1 MALTKNQVEH
11 REYLQTPQWKALR
24 ARALD
29 RDNHICQRCKKKRAC
44 QVHHL
49 TYERWKNENLED
61 LQSLCAGCHIK
72 VHKLDKINRKVKG
85 KNKNRTKHVKQHQ
98 SIYNP
103 NTSFPKLE
111 KRMKEIHKLIK
122 IINEAPGQKFV
133 LSRKMRKLLLPH
145 PVEMLDHFGIQ
156 GRTYSERMENL
167 KIWEFDKGDLI
178 AKLLTIQIPF
188 KMYLDRK
195 RAEEKS

>member
-1 MALTKNQVEH
+1 MALTKNQIEH

-29 RDNHICQRCKKKRAC
+29 RDNHICQRCKKKRAD

-72 VHKLDKINRKVKG
+72 VHKLEKNTR
-85 KNKNRTKHVKQHQ
+85 KNKNTPKKQEK
-98 SIYNP
+98 STNSNLP
-103 NTSFPKLE
+103 RLE
-111 KRMKEIHKLIK
+111 KRMKLIK
-122 IINEAPGQKFV
+122 KLVEVIRNSSEQKFT

-145 PVEMLDHFGIQ
+145 PIEMLDHFGIQ
-156 GRTYSERMENL
+156 GKNYHEKMENL
-167 KIWEFDKGDLI
+167 KKWQFDKEDLI

-188 KMYLDRK
+188 KLYLDRK
-195 RAEEKS
+195 RAAG